1 MTLGGIFYSI
11 FATNKKKGGEM
22 MNTVFNGLDTSNR
35 IKGILASRGKTQ
47 VELGR
52 LLGLTPE
59 TISARMKYNKWDV
72 EELKKIAVEFGIE
85 TADLI

>member
-1 MTLGGIFYSI
+1 
-11 FATNKKKGGEM
+11 M